1 VIAVEVFMASEKA
14 KTSDRKQLSLR
25 QKIYKE
31 IKKEIITCQLEPGL
45 MLSESTFAE
54 RFNVSKTPVRE
65 AITSLEHENLV
76 TYIPNKGF
84 HVTNISV
91 KDIQEIFEARLF
103 FESILFELALKNI
116 TPPEISKL
124 EEYNNISYDWKDLP
138 SIDRYLQANIEFHM
152 GFAKAA
158 HNSRLYRLFEM
169 LLNEA
174 QRLIYMDFK
183 ENNVLETWHI
193 SHKRF
198 TDALRERDA
207 EKGLIAIREVTEN
220 GKRRMLGY

>member
-1 VIAVEVFMASEKA
+1 MTLRSE
-14 KTSDRKQLSLR
+14 KTSDKRLSLR
-25 QKIYKE
+25 QRIYSE
-31 IKKEIITCQLEPGL
+31 IKQEIITCQLEPGL
-45 MLSESTFAE
+45 MLSESIFAE
-54 RFNVSKTPVRE
+54 RFSVSKTPVRE
-65 AITSLEHENLV
+65 AITALEQENLV

-84 HVTNISV
+84 HVTNITV

-116 TPPEISKL
+116 TPEEISKL
-124 EEYNNISYDWKDLP
+124 EAYNDIKYDWNEP
-138 SIDRYLQANIEFHM
+138 ASIDRYLQANIDFHM

-158 HNSRLYRLFEM
+158 RNSRLHRLFEM

-198 TDALRERDA
+198 TDALRERNA

-220 GKRRMLGY
+220 GRKRMLGF